1 MLSLFAETLQKPK
14 HPFIIIMGGAKILEK
29 RDALH
34 SLLHI
39 CDKLVFVG
47 SMAFTCLS
55 ALGLSVSP
63 RLVEKDWKENDNSA
77 LKYAYSDTVSNVF
90 LRQSQTKSY
99 EEHLRQNQ
107 YKLQGAFSNWGYF

>member
-1 MLSLFAETLQKPK
+1 MQGISQQKIDILVNDSFSESHRVLASTVGVARFTYARIAGFHLTEMLSLFAETLQKPK

-63 RLVEKDWKENDNSA
+63 RLVEKDW
-77 LKYAYSDTVSNVF
+77 
-90 LRQSQTKSY
+90 RQ
-99 EEHLRQNQ
+99 
-107 YKLQGAFSNWGYF
+107 